1 MVELTLDTGV
11 REYRIAGGGVLRF
24 HPADPNLY
32 ARFLQAEEKLRKIEK
47 ELEKPGEADVLTRL
61 CKADKA
67 MKKLLTWVFGEEN
80 DFHKALGGV
89 NLLATGSNGKLLAE
103 NLLEALGEILTEGAE
118 RFASDQ
124 VARLKDD

>member
-11 REYRIAGGGVLRF
+11 REYRIVGGGVLRF

-47 ELEKPGEADVLTRL
+47 EMLKGGDEDALTRL

-67 MKKLLTWVFGEEN
+67 IKKLLSWVFGEEN
-80 DFHKALGGV
+80 DFHKALNGV
-89 NLLATGSNGKLLAE
+89 NLLSLGGNGKLLAE
-103 NLLEALGEILTEGAE
+103 NLFDALGEILTEGAE
-118 RFASDQ
+118 RFAADQ
-124 VARLKDD
+124 VARLKND

>member
-47 ELEKPGEADVLTRL
+47 EMLKGEDADALTRL

-67 MKKLLTWVFGEEN
+67 IKKLLAWVFGEEN
-80 DFHKALGGV
+80 DFHKALNGV

-103 NLLEALGEILTEGAE
+103 NLFDALGEILTRGAE
-118 RFASDQ
+118 EFAAAQ
-124 VARLKDD
+124 VARLKND